1 MNAVF
6 ASSSLFLTVSSL
18 GVITAW
24 RINVSGAGYR
34 RGDVTMQ
41 REATL
46 RGHSRPVTCLA
57 ANTSWSI
64 LVSGAEV
71 SGSGGTDQFTDIEA
85 RRTGMLWYGIQIVCD
100 ISGLCRRG
108 KRSLLNIALS
118 TKLM

>member
-24 RINVSGAGYR
+24 RINVNGAGYR

-71 SGSGGTDQFTDIEA
+71 SDSGGTDHFTDTESG
-85 RRTGMLWYGIQIVCD
+85 RTGTLWYGIPIGCD
-100 ISGLCRRG
+100 ISGLCRPR
-108 KRSLLNIALS
+108 KRDLLNFALS
-118 TKLM
+118 MKPM

>member
-18 GVITAW
+18 GIIIAW
-24 RINVSGAGYR
+24 RINVNGAGYR

-46 RGHSRPVTCLA
+46 RGHCRPVTCLA
-57 ANTSWSI
+57 ANASWSI

-71 SGSGGTDQFTDIEA
+71 SGLGDVQAILLTTTRIG
-85 RRTGMLWYGIQIVCD
+85 RGCYGMGYQSAAIYQDSADWKEGAY
-100 ISGLCRRG
+100 
-108 KRSLLNIALS
+108 
-118 TKLM
+118 